1 MHKFVKFLE
10 SVKSHDPALVETIEL
25 GFKVWLES
33 EYSDDL
39 AGLEHV
45 TDQYYYEPKAGQY
58 YDRSS
63 DAYLDKHDTTVHDLL
78 EFKSRAQQR
87 NDRVLRLLIEDGIIS
102 SKHLGRNLG
111 RRTWDD
117 ELSHTINKRLREKG
131 KNLSEYFERAGK

>member
-1 MHKFVKFLE
+1 MHKFEEFLE
-10 SVKSHDPALVETIEL
+10 SMKVHNPALIESIER

-33 EYSDDL
+33 EYGDDL

-45 TDQYYYEPKAGQY
+45 TDQYYYDPKHGQY

-63 DAYLDKHDTTVHDLL
+63 DVYLDKTDTTVHVLL

-87 NDRVLRLLIEDGIIS
+87 NDRVLRLLVEDGIIS
-102 SKHLGRNLG
+102 SKHLPRNLG

-117 ELSHTINKRLREKG
+117 ELSRTIDKRLREQG
-131 KNLSEYFERAGK
+131 KNLSEYFERAK